1 MKRKLKRIHL
11 HIYSMPFHVTSV
23 FFLLYYI
30 NLIFQ
35 LQKIDCTKIFCITGS
50 AGELGSGGN
59 AIVRLA
65 LEGAFGYV
73 AVKCFSVH
81 GGDVDKWKIVK
92 KYA

>member
-1 MKRKLKRIHL
+1 
-11 HIYSMPFHVTSV
+11 
-23 FFLLYYI
+23 
-30 NLIFQ
+30 
-35 LQKIDCTKIFCITGS
+35 LQKIDCTKIFCITGK

-59 AIVRLA
+59 AVVRLA

>member
-1 MKRKLKRIHL
+1 
-11 HIYSMPFHVTSV
+11 
-23 FFLLYYI
+23 
-30 NLIFQ
+30 